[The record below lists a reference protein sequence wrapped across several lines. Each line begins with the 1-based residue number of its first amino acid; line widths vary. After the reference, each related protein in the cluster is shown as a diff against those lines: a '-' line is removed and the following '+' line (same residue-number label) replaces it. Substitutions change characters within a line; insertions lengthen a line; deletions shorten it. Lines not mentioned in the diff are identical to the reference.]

1 MAAPDRDAY
10 LMDQFRALAARY
22 EISEYFA
29 GKLKQLEGQSRGD
42 ASVHSRTMR
51 CRQAGSS
58 QQRASVFTLV
68 RLGHRIDPR

>member
-29 GKLKQLEGQSRGD
+29 GKLKQLEGQSRGGERNGERGS
-42 ASVHSRTMR
+42 ASLFLHGALTATTR
-51 CRQAGSS
+51 CVFCDQAG
-58 QQRASVFTLV
+58 TL
-68 RLGHRIDPR
+68 L